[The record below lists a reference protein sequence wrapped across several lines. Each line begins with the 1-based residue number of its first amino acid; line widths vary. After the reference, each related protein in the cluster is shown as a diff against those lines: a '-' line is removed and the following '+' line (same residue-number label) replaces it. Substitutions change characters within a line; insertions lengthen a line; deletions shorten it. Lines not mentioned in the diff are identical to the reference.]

1 MQPVAKRYERYIYPV
16 LFILLDYAAI
26 LAAEYGALGITD
38 AIDPRQ
44 TLPYHIGT
52 SYMYGWMPLIYII
65 FLGRSRAYREMQPML
80 DTIRMQ
86 PMLDTIRSVFH
97 SVGFGA
103 VTTIVMLYFVAPRLL
118 SSRIFL
124 VLDFILMLIFI
135 YAVRLIT
142 CVLLKKFHLFYA
154 PVILIGAGHT
164 AEHVLRFFR
173 DDLGYRYDVLGI
185 IDDAPIS
192 NLVRERFL
200 LYGNMD
206 QAAQIIKD
214 TRVQQVIICAPGL
227 EKNKLTS
234 LIEKIQ
240 PLVRNISFIPDL
252 IGAPVTGVEP
262 QNLYGEQM
270 LMLTLKNNLARR
282 RNRIYKRTFDLL
294 LTIGGGIIIAPLL
307 LCIAI
312 AIKLDSRGPAFFNA
326 DRIGLNGQTFKC
338 YKFRSM
344 YQNSDEILKK
354 YLAEH
359 PDKQKEWDTYQK
371 LKGYDPR
378 VTRVGRFI
386 RKCSLDELPQILN
399 VLIGNMSL
407 VGPRPYLPREKDKIG
422 SSLKTIALAKPGITG
437 MWQTS
442 GRSDTTFAERVA
454 MDTWYVHNWSVWLD
468 IMYLAKTFSAVIH
481 SKGAY

>member
-52 SYMYGWMPLIYII
+52 SYMYGWIPLIYII

-80 DTIRMQ
+80 DTIR
-86 PMLDTIRSVFH
+86 SVFH

-103 VTTIVMLYFVAPRLL
+103 VTTIVILYFVAPRLL
-118 SSRIFL
+118 TSRIFL
-124 VLDFILMLIFI
+124 VLDFLLMLLFI
-135 YAVRLIT
+135 YAVRVIT
-142 CVLLKKFHLFYA
+142 CVLLKKLHLFYV

-164 AEHVLRFFR
+164 AEHVLRFFH

-227 EKNKLTS
+227 EKDKLTS

-252 IGAPVTGVEP
+252 IGAPMSSVEP
-262 QNLYGEQM
+262 QMLYDEQIM
-270 LMLTLKNNLARR
+270 MLTLKNNLARR
-282 RNRIYKRTFDLL
+282 RNRIYKRAFDLIATISGGL
-294 LTIGGGIIIAPLL
+294 LISPILL
-307 LCIAI
+307 AI
-312 AIKLDSRGPAFFNA
+312 AVANAIRNHGHVFFA
-326 DRIGLNGQTFKC
+326 HRRIGKNGKEFYC
-338 YKFRSM
+338 YKFQSM
-344 YQNSDEILKK
+344 VPDAEAKLEQYLKS
-354 YLAEH
+354 H
-359 PDKQKEWDTYQK
+359 PEARKEWEETFK
-371 LKGYDPR
+371 LTNDPR
-378 VTRVGRFI
+378 VTKLGAFL
-386 RKCSLDELPQILN
+386 RKTSLDELPQLWN
-399 VLIGNMSL
+399 VIKGDMSL
-407 VGPRPYLPREKDKIG
+407 VGPRPIVKKEIPRYGEHFKEYC
-422 SSLKTIALAKPGITG
+422 SVLPGITG
-437 MWQTS
+437 MWQAS
-442 GRSDTTFAERVA
+442 GRSDTTYAERVA

>member
-80 DTIRMQ
+80 DTV
-86 PMLDTIRSVFH
+86 RSVFH

-103 VTTIVMLYFVAPRLL
+103 ITTIVMLYFVAPRLL
-118 SSRIFL
+118 SSRLFL
-124 VLDFILMLIFI
+124 VLDFLLMLLFI
-135 YAVRLIT
+135 YAVRIIT
-142 CVLLKKFHLFYA
+142 CILLKKFHLFYV
-154 PVILIGAGHT
+154 PTILIGAGHT

-227 EKNKLTS
+227 EKDKLTS

-252 IGAPVTGVEP
+252 IGAPMSSVEP
-262 QNLYGEQM
+262 QMLYDEQIM
-270 LMLTLKNNLARR
+270 MLTLKNNLARR
-282 RNRIYKRTFDLL
+282 RNRIYKRAFDLIATISGGL
-294 LTIGGGIIIAPLL
+294 LISPILL
-307 LCIAI
+307 AI
-312 AIKLDSRGPAFFNA
+312 AVANAIRNHGHVFFA
-326 DRIGLNGQTFKC
+326 HRRIGKNGKEFYC
-338 YKFRSM
+338 YKFQSM
-344 YQNSDEILKK
+344 VPDAEAKLEQYLKS
-354 YLAEH
+354 H
-359 PDKQKEWDTYQK
+359 PEARKEWEETFK
-371 LKGYDPR
+371 LTNDPR
-378 VTRVGRFI
+378 VTKLGAFL
-386 RKCSLDELPQILN
+386 RKTSLDELPQLWN
-399 VLIGNMSL
+399 VIKGDMSL
-407 VGPRPYLPREKDKIG
+407 VGPRPIVKKEIPRYGEHFKEYC
-422 SSLKTIALAKPGITG
+422 SVLPGITG
-437 MWQTS
+437 MWQAS
-442 GRSDTTFAERVA
+442 GRSDTTYAERVA

-468 IMYLAKTFSAVIH
+468 IMYLAKTFGAVIH

>member
-16 LFILLDYAAI
+16 LFILLDYIAI

-80 DTIRMQ
+80 DTV
-86 PMLDTIRSVFH
+86 RSVFH

-103 VTTIVMLYFVAPRLL
+103 ITTIVMLYFVAPRLL
-118 SSRIFL
+118 SSRLFL
-124 VLDFILMLIFI
+124 VLDFLLMLLFI
-135 YAVRLIT
+135 YAVRIIT
-142 CVLLKKFHLFYA
+142 CILLKKFHLFYV
-154 PVILIGAGHT
+154 PTILIGAGHT

-173 DDLGYRYDVLGI
+173 DDLGYRYDILGI

-192 NLVRERFL
+192 SLVRERFL
-200 LYGNMD
+200 LYGNID
-206 QAAQIIKD
+206 QASQIIKD

-227 EKNKLTS
+227 EKDKLTS

-252 IGAPVTGVEP
+252 IGAPISGVEP
-262 QNLYGEQM
+262 QMLYDEQIM
-270 LMLTLKNNLARR
+270 MLTLKNNLARR
-282 RNRIYKRTFDLL
+282 RNRIYKRTFDLVATISGGL
-294 LTIGGGIIIAPLL
+294 LISPILL
-307 LCIAI
+307 AIAI
-312 AIKLDSRGPAFFNA
+312 ANAISNHGHVFFA
-326 DRIGLNGQTFKC
+326 HRRIGKNGKEFYC
-338 YKFRSM
+338 YKFQSM
-344 YQNSDEILKK
+344 VPDAEAKLEQYLKS
-354 YLAEH
+354 H
-359 PDKQKEWDTYQK
+359 PEARKEWEETFK
-371 LKGYDPR
+371 LTNDPR
-378 VTRVGRFI
+378 VTKLGAFL
-386 RKCSLDELPQILN
+386 RKTSLDELPQLWN
-399 VLIGNMSL
+399 VIKGDMSL
-407 VGPRPYLPREKDKIG
+407 VGPRPIVKKEIPRDGEHFKEYC
-422 SSLKTIALAKPGITG
+422 SVLPGITG
-437 MWQTS
+437 MWQAS
-442 GRSDTTFAERVA
+442 GRSDTTYAERVA